1 MTDYKIVALADRSEL
16 KPGGHYREYKRAE
29 VMIGELGP
37 FVFMVDKK
45 DGWEIELRTQIQQQV
60 TNVRSLTS

>member
-1 MTDYKIVALADRSEL
+1 MDYKIVALADKSEL
-16 KPGGHYREYKRAE
+16 KPGGQYREYKRAE

-45 DGWEIELRTQIQQQV
+45 DGWENDLRSQIQREV
-60 TNVRSLTS
+60 TNVRSVTS